1 MKQRWAKLITKQ
13 ETKMKLAHMAK
24 IRRDPDNAQSQHRV
38 PIFHERISD
47 YRAFSKIDLIKARK
61 LAGDATAKDKAIP
74 AL

>member
-1 MKQRWAKLITKQ
+1 
-13 ETKMKLAHMAK
+13 MKLAHMAK

-38 PIFHERISD
+38 PIFHEHISD

-61 LAGDATAKDKAIP
+61 LARDATAKDKAIP